1 MARIIGRTQVRR
13 PTCSA
18 RLRKNIASYS
28 TYASGLEKLRPPQS
42 ALGRA
47 GDTQKNSDQVCGNGA
62 QLPRTRKHQAGAHT
76 PPLQAIWTVPLGPR
90 LIRIKSCVVHAQRD
104 FVHGT
109 DYRSPLGAC
118 LRRTSPLRAS
128 YLTQATGLGR
138 GKAWPRRPCPA
149 PVRLFLSTK
158 PSCHWSYRL
167 ILVTAWPVRRRRLW
181 ADGQSVWR

>member
-1 MARIIGRTQVRR
+1 MT
-13 PTCSA
+13 
-18 RLRKNIASYS
+18 
-28 TYASGLEKLRPPQS
+28 ASGAKRTLDEGGLADLGMSNLSFYLTLYLLRQWRVRGCELLEY
-42 ALGRA
+42 
-47 GDTQKNSDQVCGNGA
+47 CG
-62 QLPRTRKHQAGAHT
+62 GAHP

-109 DYRSPLGAC
+109 DYRSPSGAC

-158 PSCHWSYRL
+158 PSCH
-167 ILVTAWPVRRRRLW
+167 
-181 ADGQSVWR
+181 